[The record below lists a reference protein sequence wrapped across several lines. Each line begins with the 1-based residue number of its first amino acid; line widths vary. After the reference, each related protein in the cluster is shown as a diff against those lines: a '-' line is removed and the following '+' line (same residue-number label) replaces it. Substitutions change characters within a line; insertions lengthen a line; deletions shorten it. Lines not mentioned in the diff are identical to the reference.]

1 MNLLISSGH
10 GPIEVRRF
18 VKLLSEAL
26 RRELSARGVTVTAT
40 NVTGDAAAPKSVSLT
55 LVSAD
60 AADLSDLVGTH
71 AWVARAKDER
81 RRRKRWFAS
90 VDLVHP
96 VEAGRTDVLAA
107 DLVWST
113 CRSRGAG
120 GQHVNRTESA
130 VLLHHV
136 PTGIRVRCDA
146 ERSQHRNRA
155 QALERLAELLELARL
170 DAERDGDRRAR
181 LHHSRLVRGE
191 PVRVWDFGCTA

>member
-1 MNLLISSGH
+1 VKLLISSGH

-26 RRELSARGVTVTAT
+26 RHELSARGVTVVAT
-40 NVTGDAAAPKSVSLT
+40 SVTGDAAAPKSVSLS
-55 LVSAD
+55 LAPVD
-60 AADLSDLVGTH
+60 ADLADLVGTH
-71 AWVARAKDER
+71 AWVARSKDER

-90 VDLVHP
+90 VNLVEP
-96 VEAGRTDVLAA
+96 VEAGRIEARDA
-107 DLVWST
+107 DLVWTT

-130 VLLHHV
+130 VLLHHL

-155 QALERLAELLELARL
+155 MALERLAELLELARL
-170 DAERDGDRRAR
+170 DAERDGQRRTR
-181 LHHSRLVRGE
+181 LQHSRLVRGE
-191 PVRVWDFGCTA
+191 PVRVWDFGSTA